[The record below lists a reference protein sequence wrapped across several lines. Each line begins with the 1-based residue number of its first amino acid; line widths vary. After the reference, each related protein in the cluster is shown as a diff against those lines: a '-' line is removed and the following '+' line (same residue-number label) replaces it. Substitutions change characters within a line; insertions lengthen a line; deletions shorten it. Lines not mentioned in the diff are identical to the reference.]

1 MEQTTAYSA
10 TGSGS
15 SGMSL
20 GRIGI
25 GLVGLAVTLVFLVVG
40 FVFLRDSDAPRLL
53 IAVVAIVWGVGGVA
67 ALFTVANYLVE

>member
-25 GLVGLAVTLVFLVVG
+25 ALVGLAVTFALLIAG
-40 FVFLRDSDAPRLL
+40 FIFLRDSDAPRLI
-53 IAVVAIVWGVGGVA
+53 IAVVAIAGDVPTPA
-67 ALFTVANYLVE
+67 